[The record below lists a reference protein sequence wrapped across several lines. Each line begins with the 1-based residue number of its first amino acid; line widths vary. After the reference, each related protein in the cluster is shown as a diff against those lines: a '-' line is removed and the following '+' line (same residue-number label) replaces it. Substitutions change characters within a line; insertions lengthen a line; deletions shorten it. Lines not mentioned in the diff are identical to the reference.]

1 METRDLSLAAALI
14 ATGQSLETVVSQ
26 GTFALFKF
34 EPTEELQ
41 PTVDRFYA
49 RRLQIDAAT
58 YGEALRS
65 AKAAAMAA
73 RRQPVGAAP

>member
-14 ATGQSLETVVSQ
+14 ASGQSLETVISQ

-34 EPTEELQ
+34 ESTEELQ

-73 RRQPVGAAP
+73 RRAVGAAP